1 MLYYKERAPY
11 FIASH
16 YVNLKNRPKKVENT
30 PFLPKIWFRTPNQVQ
45 TKGLPNLKRP
55 NLPDTR
61 HPRYLAIGFSFGLLL

>member
-1 MLYYKERAPY
+1 MLYYKEHAPY

-16 YVNLKNRPKKVENT
+16 YVNLKKRPKKVENH
-30 PFLPKIWFRTPNQVQ
+30 PFSPKVLLRTPNQVQ
-45 TKGLPNLKRP
+45 TNYMDSIRP